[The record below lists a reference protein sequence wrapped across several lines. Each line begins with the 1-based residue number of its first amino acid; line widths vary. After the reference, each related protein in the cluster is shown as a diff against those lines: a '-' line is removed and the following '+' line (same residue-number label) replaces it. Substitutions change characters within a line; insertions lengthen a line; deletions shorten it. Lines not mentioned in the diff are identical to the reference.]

1 MKKNYTI
8 LNKKQLE
15 FSIPISIII
24 KCVNPDAQAN
34 FAGKA
39 CDAKT
44 TGGVNMRDYELLFVL
59 DPSLDEETKA
69 DLIEKVKGVINE
81 DGEAGEADVWG
92 DRRLAYNIN
101 KKNTGY
107 YVVLPFKAEAELP
120 KELDRR
126 LRINENVM
134 RHIIVCQ
141 DEE

>member
-1 MKKNYTI
+1 M
-8 LNKKQLE
+8 NKIYGRVVWTRPLLIA
-15 FSIPISIII
+15 F
-24 KCVNPDAQAN
+24 CAVNSCAT
-34 FAGKA
+34 
-39 CDAKT
+39 KT

-69 DLIEKVKGVINE
+69 NLIETVKSVINAG
-81 DGEAGEADVWG
+81 GEAGEADVWG
-92 DRRLAYNIN
+92 ERRLAYSIN

-107 YVVLPFKAEAELP
+107 YVVIPFKAEAELP

>member
-1 MKKNYTI
+1 
-8 LNKKQLE
+8 
-15 FSIPISIII
+15 
-24 KCVNPDAQAN
+24 
-34 FAGKA
+34 
-39 CDAKT
+39 
-44 TGGVNMRDYELLFVL
+44 MRDYELLFVL

-69 DLIEKVKGVINE
+69 NLVETVKTVINAG
-81 DGEAGEADVWG
+81 GEAGEAD
-92 DRRLAYNIN
+92 RRLAYSIN

-107 YVVLPFKAEAELP
+107 YVVIPFKAEAELP

>member
-1 MKKNYTI
+1 MRP
-8 LNKKQLE
+8 L
-15 FSIPISIII
+15 IIAF
-24 KCVNPDAQAN
+24 CAVYSCAT
-34 FAGKA
+34 
-39 CDAKT
+39 KT

-69 DLIEKVKGVINE
+69 NLIETVKSVINAG
-81 DGEAGEADVWG
+81 GEAGEADVWG
-92 DRRLAYNIN
+92 DRRLAYSIN

-107 YVVLPFKAEAELP
+107 YVVIPFKAEAELP

>member
-1 MKKNYTI
+1 MNRR
-8 LNKKQLE
+8 
-15 FSIPISIII
+15 
-24 KCVNPDAQAN
+24 VNRDAHTYC
-34 FAGKA
+34 AGKTCA
-39 CDAKT
+39 NKT

-59 DPSLDEETKA
+59 DPSLDEEAKA
-69 DLIEKVKGVINE
+69 NLIETVKSVINAG
-81 DGEAGEADVWG
+81 GEAGEADVWG
-92 DRRLAYNIN
+92 DRRLAYSIN

-107 YVVLPFKAEAELP
+107 YVVIPFKAEADLP

>member
-1 MKKNYTI
+1 M
-8 LNKKQLE
+8 
-15 FSIPISIII
+15 SIII
-24 KCVNPDAQAN
+24 ERVNSN
-34 FAGKA
+34 THTYCAGRA
-39 CDAKT
+39 GATKT

-69 DLIEKVKGVINE
+69 NLIETVKSVINAG
-81 DGEAGEADVWG
+81 GEAGEADVWG
-92 DRRLAYNIN
+92 DRKLAYNIN

-107 YVVLPFKAEAELP
+107 YVVIPFKAEADLP